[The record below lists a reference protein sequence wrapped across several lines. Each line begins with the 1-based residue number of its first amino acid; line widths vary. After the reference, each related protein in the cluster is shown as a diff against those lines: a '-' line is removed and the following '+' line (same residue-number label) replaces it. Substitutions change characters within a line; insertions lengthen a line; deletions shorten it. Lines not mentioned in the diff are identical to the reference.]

1 MEPVQARA
9 LDALEPF
16 LALSKAATSPRAA
29 VELVMRATSAP
40 NTYIFAELLDT
51 PSIQA
56 LRQSPDAEVRKY
68 GTLLEIFAW
77 GTWQDYVNCKRE
89 RKKRGQKKQKE
100 ETLRGGFQNL
110 QTRGTLYK
118 KMFLV
123 VIRPFL

>member
-77 GTWQDYVNCKRE
+77 GTWQDYVNCKKEKKRE
-89 RKKRGQKKQKE
+89 RKKRKE
-100 ETLRGGFQNL
+100 ENISRGLKHRRQGHL
-110 QTRGTLYK
+110 
-118 KMFLV
+118 
-123 VIRPFL
+123 I